1 MLVLLMASAAAPAP
15 PQLLQKPLVRAGGAA
30 IVTQTVVSRIARQAT
45 KPPLRLELGRQEEAK
60 LVDVAP
66 PGPLRLIAR
75 AIVLLLIFLPTLLTA
90 LPARYSRLWRER
102 IWFPL
107 LKIALA
113 SAGTAFIKWGQW
125 ASCRP
130 DIFPE
135 RLCAILSE
143 LHSQA
148 PTHGYGHTL
157 REVEAAL
164 GAPIGETFERF
175 DERPFASGSIAQ
187 MHRATQRGADL
198 AVKVRH
204 PNVVE
209 RIQTDFA
216 LMTALAECAAP
227 RRATHVLGST
237 ATIRPADPL
246 SYSRHD
252 GASLPMPLLT
262 SRMLIA
268 RPPCRREPT
277 RARRPPRV
285 LPRTRCGR
293 WSAKVP
299 GLRWLNLKTSVA
311 QFSSTMVAQTRLDI
325 EAEHLRRFRWN
336 FGGKGWRDVLFPR
349 VLLGMRRRVW
359 RPMPRP
365 ADQSSYPDRSA
376 ALH

>member
-1 MLVLLMASAAAPAP
+1 
-15 PQLLQKPLVRAGGAA
+15 
-30 IVTQTVVSRIARQAT
+30 
-45 KPPLRLELGRQEEAK
+45 
-60 LVDVAP
+60 
-66 PGPLRLIAR
+66 
-75 AIVLLLIFLPTLLTA
+75 
-90 LPARYSRLWRER
+90 
-102 IWFPL
+102 
-107 LKIALA
+107 
-113 SAGTAFIKWGQW
+113 
-125 ASCRP
+125 
-130 DIFPE
+130 
-135 RLCAILSE
+135 
-143 LHSQA
+143 
-148 PTHGYGHTL
+148 
-157 REVEAAL
+157 
-164 GAPIGETFERF
+164 
-175 DERPFASGSIAQ
+175 
-187 MHRATQRGADL
+187 
-198 AVKVRH
+198 
-204 PNVVE
+204 
-209 RIQTDFA
+209 
-216 LMTALAECAAP
+216 
-227 RRATHVLGST
+227 
-237 ATIRPADPL
+237 
-246 SYSRHD
+246 
-252 GASLPMPLLT
+252 MPLLT